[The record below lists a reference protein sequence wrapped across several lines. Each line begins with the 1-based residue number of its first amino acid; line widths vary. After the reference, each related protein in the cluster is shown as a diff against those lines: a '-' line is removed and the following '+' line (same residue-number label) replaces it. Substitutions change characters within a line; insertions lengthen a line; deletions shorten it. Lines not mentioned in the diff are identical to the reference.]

1 MHHGHCCCY
10 NVVTVAARAPVVVVT
25 LLLLLLLVA
34 VVPGHAV
41 FDVYADEVMDVA
53 MLEDGSSCHFRMT
66 PPVVPESPEERR
78 EHYRVM
84 EAKDLG
90 RHRRKIM
97 AEGTSSSG
105 SGSSSAAEEDLNLMP
120 VPKLMS
126 TSATD
131 MTELMAS
138 TSTFEMPMRSALTV
152 VDVGM
157 YLVTVLLGTPALP
170 YSMAL
175 DTANDLTWVNC
186 RLRGHRRHRDRGRRR
201 PPPIKPPSTVTIM
214 SMDDA
219 SDPVNTAAAAP
230 AVDKSAGGKYVRSW
244 YRPAQSRS
252 WRRYRCSQA
261 DSCGLFPHNDC
272 QSNLHNESC
281 TYESRT
287 QDGTV
292 TRGIYGSETA
302 TVAVSGGRMARLPG
316 LVLGCSTYEAGG
328 AVAMHDGILTLGNQ
342 DVSFGTV
349 AARHFKGRF
358 SFCLLPTR
366 SFGNASSYLTFG
378 PNPAMAAGAR
388 ETRIVY
394 NPLVPAFGVHVTGLF
409 INGKRLDIPPEVWQE
424 DNKGGGLH
432 IDTGTSL
439 TGLVEPAYGEVTRA
453 ITRHL
458 AHLKKEDITGFDH
471 CYWWTF
477 TGDDGV
483 DPAHNVTIPRLE
495 IEFEG
500 GARLDPGA
508 KGVVVPE
515 AAPGVVCVAFR
526 RRELGPSV
534 LGNVQ
539 MQDHIWEVD
548 HLNGVLRFKKDT
560 CLNHNLPPPPP
571 PSSPPAPK
579 S

>member
-1 MHHGHCCCY
+1 MEMGGGG
-10 NVVTVAARAPVVVVT
+10 TTPGPSPRLPRSVACSRRTQYWRWGEMNLGLGDGAIQSFIPQGDVCGLFQNMGWARN
-25 LLLLLLLVA
+25 L
-34 VVPGHAV
+34 
-41 FDVYADEVMDVA
+41 
-53 MLEDGSSCHFRMT
+53 
-66 PPVVPESPEERR
+66 
-78 EHYRVM
+78 
-84 EAKDLG
+84 K
-90 RHRRKIM
+90 M
-97 AEGTSSSG
+97 AE
-105 SGSSSAAEEDLNLMP
+105 LFWP
-120 VPKLMS
+120 LMS

-131 MTELMAS
+131 MTELMSS
-138 TSTFEMPMRSALTV
+138 TSTFELPMRSALTV

-186 RLRGHRRHRDRGRRR
+186 RLRGHRRHRDRGRR
-201 PPPIKPPSTVTIM
+201 PPAPKTTIHPKPAKTVTTM

-230 AVDKSAGGKYVRSW
+230 APDKSGKYVKSW

-261 DSCGLFPHNDC
+261 DSCGLFPHNAC
-272 QSNLHNESC
+272 RSNNHNESC
-281 TYESRT
+281 TYESST
-287 QDGTV
+287 QDGTF

-366 SFGNASSYLTFG
+366 SSGNASSYLTFG
-378 PNPAMAAGAR
+378 PNPAMDAGAGAR
-388 ETRIVY
+388 ETTIVY

-409 INGKRLDIPPEVWQE
+409 INGKRLDIPPEVWQD
-424 DNKGGGLH
+424 DNNGGGLH

-458 AHLKKEDITGFDH
+458 DHLKKEDIQGFDH

-477 TGDDGV
+477 TGDGV
-483 DPAHNVTIPRLE
+483 DPAHNVTIPKLE

-500 GARLDPGA
+500 GGRLDPGA

-548 HLNGVLRFKKDT
+548 HYKGVLRFKKDN
-560 CLNHNLPPPPP
+560 CLNHNLPPPP
-571 PSSPPAPK
+571 SSPPAPSK
-579 S
+579 N